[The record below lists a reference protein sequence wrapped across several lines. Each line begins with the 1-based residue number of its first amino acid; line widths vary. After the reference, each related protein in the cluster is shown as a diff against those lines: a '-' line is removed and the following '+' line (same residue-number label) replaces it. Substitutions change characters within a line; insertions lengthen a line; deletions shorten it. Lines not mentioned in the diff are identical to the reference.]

1 MLFRSYSNRLAKALN
16 TIGAVRR
23 AKQTASQN
31 SGGDV
36 YDEKTAKTLLA
47 RHLEMLLAYL
57 NNTFEETIFEGN
69 RIKKQ
74 QRQEVMLKHL
84 ETLIMNSTKPAVN
97 E

>member
-1 MLFRSYSNRLAKALN
+1 MLFRNYSNRLAKALS

-36 YDEKTAKTLLA
+36 YDEETAKNQLA

-57 NNTFEETIFEGN
+57 NNTFEETIFGGN

-74 QRQEVMLKHL
+74 RRQEVMLKHL
-84 ETLIMNSTKPAVN
+84 ETLIMNSTKPAVS

>member
-1 MLFRSYSNRLAKALN
+1 MLFRNYSNRLAKALSI
-16 TIGAVRR
+16 IGAVRR

-36 YDEKTAKTLLA
+36 YDEETAKNQLA

-57 NNTFEETIFEGN
+57 NNTFEETIFGGN

-74 QRQEVMLKHL
+74 HEAMQLQ
-84 ETLIMNSTKPAVN
+84 N
-97 E
+97 EGKKLS

>member
-1 MLFRSYSNRLAKALN
+1 MLFRNYSNRLAKALS

-31 SGGDV
+31 SGEDV
-36 YDEKTAKTLLA
+36 YDEEAASKNQLA

-57 NNTFEETIFEGN
+57 NNTFEETIFRGN

-74 QRQEVMLKHL
+74 HEAMQLQ
-84 ETLIMNSTKPAVN
+84 N
-97 E
+97 EDKKLC

>member
-1 MLFRSYSNRLAKALN
+1 MLFRNYSNKSAKALS

-36 YDEKTAKTLLA
+36 YDEKTAKTQLA

-74 QRQEVMLKHL
+74 RRQEVLLKHL
-84 ETLIMNSTKPAVN
+84 ETLIMNSTKPAVSA
-97 E
+97 